1 MYTFLKLLFLED
13 HKAEGVNEMI
23 KKNIHES
30 SIVLTNKS
38 TSYVDISD
46 FVQIHITEKSSEQT
60 LKWGHTYLIYIT
72 MKNDSLSFCYI
83 DNIFLL

>member
-1 MYTFLKLLFLED
+1 MYAFLKLLFLED

-60 LKWGHTYLIYIT
+60 LKWVHIVIVMPKKTTGKLP
-72 MKNDSLSFCYI
+72 
-83 DNIFLL
+83 